1 MHSLGAREEVMIDRN
16 ADGDVAALLLERRWF
31 ASVAAV
37 QAMQAECAVLRE
49 VMALAEDSWRRA
61 CSQLA
66 RLEAMRDALG
76 EELADRDWREEPP
89 TRNSNGRKA
98 FSAA

>member
-1 MHSLGAREEVMIDRN
+1 MNRLGARGEAMIDRN
-16 ADGDVAALLLERRWF
+16 ADGDAAALLLERRWF

-37 QAMQAECAVLRE
+37 QAMQAECAMLRD
-49 VMALAEDSWRRA
+49 VVALAEDSWRRA

-76 EELADRDWREEPP
+76 EELAGRDWREEPSA
-89 TRNSNGRKA
+89 RNSNGHTA
-98 FSAA
+98 ISAA